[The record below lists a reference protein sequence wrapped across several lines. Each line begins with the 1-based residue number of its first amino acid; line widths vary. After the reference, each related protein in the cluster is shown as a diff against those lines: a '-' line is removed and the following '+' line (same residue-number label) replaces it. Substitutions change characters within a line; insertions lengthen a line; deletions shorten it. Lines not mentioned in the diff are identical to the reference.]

1 MKKLIVYFSIVCICL
16 TLSGCGLSW
25 IMGGDLGSSDFLI
38 PQWKTCDRQVC
49 PHCKGGHI
57 TKIGDYE
64 GPGTFAYKCDD
75 CGERF

>member
-1 MKKLIVYFSIVCICL
+1 MKKLLAYFSIVCICL
-16 TLSGCGLSW
+16 ALSGCGLWLTDS
-25 IMGGDLGSSDFLI
+25 GQSSFLI
-38 PQWKTCDRQVC
+38 PQWKTCNRVAC

-57 TKIGDYE
+57 TKISDYA